1 MQRIEV
7 ENIEY
12 RIDALECS
20 RYAEILL
27 KDEDAPTYPFC
38 LFQKVAEKENDPFK
52 SKILWLIADVLSLG
66 VDCETNEFVPKFF
79 FRLENLNERDVEF
92 LIVLLNKINDP
103 YIKSRIADVL
113 FCKTKQ
119 FQPYLKIAIDAY
131 VEMPIGS
138 KNWNLYMQD
147 AWQRALFLVKT
158 RCKKRLGEFKSL
170 FVEFVIKTSNKN
182 IEPLMWALVNVF
194 DANDLKTHSAA
205 LDNCVKIIRYYIPR
219 IAFSIIGSWSKAI
232 DKIAEV
238 DQNIAD
244 SLYEELI
251 NDRLP
256 YFANEIKSGF
266 FVRAHEINQLFPLL
280 GKMSKNKRAKF
291 QDKEQWMIKKSRELY
306 QKAMQFEGNRYSEYA
321 NLERREKMEKFLSK
335 CNPALLFVTLLKV
348 VKFDK
353 KTFESIIKSSSD
365 LKNGLTYAIGS
376 PMNVL
381 NEDGGVVSS
390 YREQSNKDL
399 FEKDCVAKEFQK
411 YVFKQSIECIDVI
424 FKELTKRCSLSYKD
438 AIEQLLA
445 HSSYLNE
452 KNVSAFARGWVYGVQ
467 GDLFTALHLMVPHFD
482 RLLTD
487 FLKVNDVPV
496 MGKNKETNEDFEKS
510 PKKFLDTNEA
520 VKILGEEATF
530 QIKMLFYSELGFDY
544 RNRIAHGLINS
555 DSFEQPYIWA
565 FILKFLLDKAD
576 L

>member
-1 MQRIEV
+1 MQRKEL

-20 RYAEILL
+20 RYAEVLS
-27 KDEDAPTYPFC
+27 KEVEAPTFPFC
-38 LFQKVAEKENDPFK
+38 LFQKIAEKEKDPFK
-52 SKILWLIADVLSLG
+52 SKILWLLADVLSLG
-66 VDCETNEFVPKFF
+66 VDCETNEFVPEFF

-92 LIVLLNKINDP
+92 LIVLFNKITDP

-119 FQPYLKIAIDAY
+119 FQPYLKTAIDAY
-131 VEMPIGS
+131 MEMPIGS

-219 IAFSIIGSWSKAI
+219 IAFSVIGSWSKAI

-280 GKMSKNKRAKF
+280 GKMSKNKRAEF

-321 NLERREKMEKFLSK
+321 NLERREKMENFLSK

-348 VKFDK
+348 MKFDK

-365 LKNGLTYAIGS
+365 LKNGLTFAIGS

-381 NEDGGVVSS
+381 NENGGVVSS
-390 YREQSNKDL
+390 NREQSNKDL

-411 YVFKQSIECIDVI
+411 YVFKQSMECIDVI
-424 FKELTKRCSLSYKD
+424 FKELTKQCRLTYKD
-438 AIEQLLA
+438 AVEQLLT

-452 KNVSAFARGWVYGVQ
+452 SNVSAFARGWVYGVQ

>member
-1 MQRIEV
+1 MQRKEL

-20 RYAEILL
+20 RYAEVLS
-27 KDEDAPTYPFC
+27 KEVEAPTFPFC
-38 LFQKVAEKENDPFK
+38 LFQKIAEKEKDPFK
-52 SKILWLIADVLSLG
+52 SKILWLLSDILSLG
-66 VDCETNEFVPKFF
+66 LDCETNEFIPYFF
-79 FRLENLNERDVEF
+79 FRLENLNESDVEF
-92 LIVLLNKINDP
+92 LIVFLNKIDDP

-119 FQPYLKIAIDAY
+119 FQPYLSMAIDAY
-131 VEMPIGS
+131 MEMPIGS

-219 IAFSIIGSWSKAI
+219 IAFSVIGSWSKAI

-280 GKMSKNKRAKF
+280 GKMSKNKRAEF

-306 QKAMQFEGNRYSEYA
+306 QKAMQFEGKRYSEYA

-348 VKFDK
+348 MKFDK

-365 LKNGLTYAIGS
+365 LKNGLTFAIES

-381 NEDGGVVSS
+381 NEDGGIVSS
-390 YREQSNKDL
+390 NREQSNKDL
-399 FEKDCVAKEFQK
+399 FEKDCIAKEFQK
-411 YVFKQSIECIDVI
+411 YVFKQSTECLEPI
-424 FKELTKRCSLSYKD
+424 FKELTKQCSLSYKD
-438 AIEQLLA
+438 AIDQLLT
-445 HSSYLNE
+445 HSSYLTE
-452 KNVSAFARGWVYGVQ
+452 TNVSAFARGWVYGCQ

-487 FLKVNDVPV
+487 LLKVNDVPV

-520 VKILGEEATF
+520 IKILGEETAF

-544 RNRIAHGLINS
+544 RNRIAHGRITS
-555 DSFEQPYIWA
+555 DSYEQPYIWA
-565 FILKFLLDKAD
+565 FILKFLLDKAG

>member
-1 MQRIEV
+1 MQRKEL

-20 RYAEILL
+20 RYAEILS
-27 KDEDAPTYPFC
+27 KEEDAPTFPCC
-38 LFQKVAEKENDPFK
+38 LFQEIAEKENDPFK

-66 VDCETNEFVPKFF
+66 VDCETNEFVPEFF
-79 FRLENLNERDVEF
+79 FRLENLNESDVEF
-92 LIVLLNKINDP
+92 LVVLLNKITDP

-119 FQPYLKIAIDAY
+119 FHPYLNMAINAY
-131 VEMPIGS
+131 MEMPIGL

-147 AWQRALFLVKT
+147 AWQRAFFLVKT
-158 RCKKRLGEFKSL
+158 RCKKRLGELKNIFI
-170 FVEFVIKTSNKN
+170 EFATKTSNEN
-182 IEPLMWALVNVF
+182 VEPFIWALINVF
-194 DANDLKTHSAA
+194 DAKDLKNHPNAF
-205 LDNCVKIIRYYIPR
+205 DNCIKIIRYYIPR
-219 IAFSIIGSWSKAI
+219 IAFSIIEYWITAI
-232 DKIAEV
+232 DRIAEV

-251 NDRLP
+251 NDRIS
-256 YFANEIKSGF
+256 YFDKEIKHDF
-266 FVRAHEINQLFPLL
+266 YVRAYEINQLFPLL
-280 GKMSKNKRAKF
+280 GKMSKNKRTEF
-291 QDKEQWMIKKSRELY
+291 QDKEQWMIRKSRELY
-306 QKAMQFEGNRYSEYA
+306 RKAIQFESHHYSEYA
-321 NLERREKMEKFLSK
+321 NLKRREKMEKLLSK
-335 CNPALLFVTLLKV
+335 SNPTLLFVNLLKTI
-348 VKFDK
+348 KFDK
-353 KTFESIIKSSSD
+353 KSLKFIIKSGLD
-365 LKNGLTYAIGS
+365 LKNGLTIAIGS
-376 PMNVL
+376 PMNIIN
-381 NEDGGVVSS
+381 NEGGIVSS
-390 YREQSNKDL
+390 NRKDSDKDL
-399 FEKDCVAKEFQK
+399 LKNKCIANEYQRI
-411 YVFKQSIECIDVI
+411 VFKQSTECLEPI
-424 FKELTKRCSLSYKD
+424 FKELTKRCSLTYKD

>member
-27 KDEDAPTYPFC
+27 KDEDAPTFPCC
-38 LFQKVAEKENDPFK
+38 LFQEIAEKENDPFR

-66 VDCETNEFVPKFF
+66 VDCETNEFVPEFF
-79 FRLENLNERDVEF
+79 FRLENLNESDVEF
-92 LIVLLNKINDP
+92 LVVLLNKITDP

-119 FQPYLKIAIDAY
+119 FQPYLKTAIDAY

-390 YREQSNKDL
+390 NREQSNKDL

-411 YVFKQSIECIDVI
+411 YVFKQSMECIDVI

>member
-27 KDEDAPTYPFC
+27 KDEDAPTFPCC
-38 LFQKVAEKENDPFK
+38 LFQEIAEKENDPFR

-66 VDCETNEFVPKFF
+66 VDCETNEFVPEFF
-79 FRLENLNERDVEF
+79 FRLENLNESDVEF
-92 LIVLLNKINDP
+92 LVVLLNKITDP

-119 FQPYLKIAIDAY
+119 FHPYLNMAINAY
-131 VEMPIGS
+131 MEMPIGL

-147 AWQRALFLVKT
+147 AWQRAFFLVKT
-158 RCKKRLGEFKSL
+158 RCKKRLGELKNIFI
-170 FVEFVIKTSNKN
+170 EFATKTSNEN
-182 IEPLMWALVNVF
+182 VEPLIWALINVF
-194 DANDLKTHSAA
+194 DVKDLKNHPNAF
-205 LDNCVKIIRYYIPR
+205 DNCIKIIRYYIPR
-219 IAFSIIGSWSKAI
+219 IAFSIIEYWITAI
-232 DKIAEV
+232 DRIAEV

-251 NDRLP
+251 NDRIS
-256 YFANEIKSGF
+256 YFDKEIKHDF
-266 FVRAHEINQLFPLL
+266 YVRAYEINQLFPLL
-280 GKMSKNKRAKF
+280 GKMSKNKRTEF
-291 QDKEQWMIKKSRELY
+291 QDKEQWMIRKSRELY
-306 QKAMQFEGNRYSEYA
+306 RKAIQFESHHYSEYA
-321 NLERREKMEKFLSK
+321 NLKRREKMEKLLSK
-335 CNPALLFVTLLKV
+335 SNPTLLFVNLLKTI
-348 VKFDK
+348 KFDK
-353 KTFESIIKSSSD
+353 KSLKFIIKSGLD
-365 LKNGLTYAIGS
+365 LKNGLTIAIGS
-376 PMNVL
+376 PMNIIN
-381 NEDGGVVSS
+381 NEGGIVSS
-390 YREQSNKDL
+390 NRKDSDKDL
-399 FEKDCVAKEFQK
+399 LKNKCIANEYQRI
-411 YVFKQSIECIDVI
+411 VFKQSTECLEPI
-424 FKELTKRCSLSYKD
+424 FKELTKRCSLTYKD

>member
-1 MQRIEV
+1 MQRKEL
-7 ENIEY
+7 ENIKY

-20 RYAEILL
+20 RYAEILS
-27 KDEDAPTYPFC
+27 KEEDAPTFPCC
-38 LFQKVAEKENDPFK
+38 LFQEIAEKENDPFK

-66 VDCETNEFVPKFF
+66 VDCETNEFVPEFF
-79 FRLENLNERDVEF
+79 FRLENLNESDVEF
-92 LIVLLNKINDP
+92 LVVLLNKITDP

-119 FQPYLKIAIDAY
+119 FHPYLNMAINAY
-131 VEMPIGS
+131 MEMPIGL

-147 AWQRALFLVKT
+147 AWQRAFFLVKT
-158 RCKKRLGEFKSL
+158 RCKKRLGELKNIFI
-170 FVEFVIKTSNKN
+170 EFATKTSNEN
-182 IEPLMWALVNVF
+182 VEPLIWALINVF
-194 DANDLKTHSAA
+194 DVKDLKNHPNAF
-205 LDNCVKIIRYYIPR
+205 DNCIKIIRYYIPR
-219 IAFSIIGSWSKAI
+219 IAFSIIEYWITAI
-232 DKIAEV
+232 DRIAEV

-251 NDRLP
+251 NDRIS
-256 YFANEIKSGF
+256 YFDKEIKHDF
-266 FVRAHEINQLFPLL
+266 YVRAYEINQLFPLL
-280 GKMSKNKRAKF
+280 GKMSKNKRTEF
-291 QDKEQWMIKKSRELY
+291 QDKEQWMIRKSRELY
-306 QKAMQFEGNRYSEYA
+306 RKAIQFESHHYSEYA
-321 NLERREKMEKFLSK
+321 NLKRREKMEKLLSK
-335 CNPALLFVTLLKV
+335 SNPTLLFVNLLKTI
-348 VKFDK
+348 KFDK
-353 KTFESIIKSSSD
+353 KSLKFIIKSGLD
-365 LKNGLTYAIGS
+365 LKNGLTIAIGS
-376 PMNVL
+376 PMNIIN
-381 NEDGGVVSS
+381 NEGGIVSS
-390 YREQSNKDL
+390 NRKDSDKDL
-399 FEKDCVAKEFQK
+399 LKNKCIANEYQRI
-411 YVFKQSIECIDVI
+411 VFKQSTECLEPI
-424 FKELTKRCSLSYKD
+424 FKELTKRCSLTYKD

>member
-1 MQRIEV
+1 MQRKEL

-20 RYAEILL
+20 RYAEVLS
-27 KDEDAPTYPFC
+27 KEVEAPTFPFC
-38 LFQKVAEKENDPFK
+38 LFQKIAEKEKDPFK
-52 SKILWLIADVLSLG
+52 SKILWLLADVLSLG
-66 VDCETNEFVPKFF
+66 VDCETNEFVPEFF

-92 LIVLLNKINDP
+92 LIVLFNKITDP

-119 FQPYLKIAIDAY
+119 FQPYLKTAIDAY
-131 VEMPIGS
+131 MEMPIGS

-158 RCKKRLGEFKSL
+158 RCKKRLGQFKSL

-219 IAFSIIGSWSKAI
+219 IAFSVIGSWSKAI

-280 GKMSKNKRAKF
+280 GKMSKNKRAEF

-348 VKFDK
+348 MKFDK

-365 LKNGLTYAIGS
+365 LKNGLTFAIGS

-381 NEDGGVVSS
+381 NENGGIVSS
-390 YREQSNKDL
+390 NREQSNKDL

-411 YVFKQSIECIDVI
+411 YVFKQSMECIDVI
-424 FKELTKRCSLSYKD
+424 FKELTKQCRLTYKD
-438 AIEQLLA
+438 AVEQLLT

-452 KNVSAFARGWVYGVQ
+452 SNVSAFARGWVYGVQ

-487 FLKVNDVPV
+487 FLKVNEVPV

>member
-1 MQRIEV
+1 MQRKEL
-7 ENIEY
+7 ENIKY

-20 RYAEILL
+20 RYAEILS
-27 KDEDAPTYPFC
+27 KEEDAPTFPCC
-38 LFQKVAEKENDPFK
+38 LFQEIAEKENDPFK

-66 VDCETNEFVPKFF
+66 VDCETNEFVPEFF
-79 FRLENLNERDVEF
+79 FRLENLNENDVEF
-92 LIVLLNKINDP
+92 LVVLLNKITDP

-119 FQPYLKIAIDAY
+119 FHPYLNMAINAY
-131 VEMPIGS
+131 MEMPIGL

-147 AWQRALFLVKT
+147 AWQRAFFLVKT
-158 RCKKRLGEFKSL
+158 RCKKRLGELKNIFI
-170 FVEFVIKTSNKN
+170 EFATKTSNEN
-182 IEPLMWALVNVF
+182 VEPLIWALINVF
-194 DANDLKTHSAA
+194 DAKDLKNHPNAF
-205 LDNCVKIIRYYIPR
+205 DNCIKIIRYYIPR
-219 IAFSIIGSWSKAI
+219 IAFSIIECWITAI
-232 DKIAEV
+232 DRIAEV

-251 NDRLP
+251 NDRIS
-256 YFANEIKSGF
+256 YFDKEIKHDF
-266 FVRAHEINQLFPLL
+266 YVRAYEINQLFPLL
-280 GKMSKNKRAKF
+280 GKMSKNKRTEF
-291 QDKEQWMIKKSRELY
+291 QDKEQWMIRKSRELY
-306 QKAMQFEGNRYSEYA
+306 RKAIQFESHHYSEYA
-321 NLERREKMEKFLSK
+321 NLKRREKMEKLLSK
-335 CNPALLFVTLLKV
+335 SNPTLLFVNLLKTI
-348 VKFDK
+348 KFDK
-353 KTFESIIKSSSD
+353 KSLKFIIKSGLD
-365 LKNGLTYAIGS
+365 LKNGLTIAIGS
-376 PMNVL
+376 PMNIIN
-381 NEDGGVVSS
+381 NEGGIVSS
-390 YREQSNKDL
+390 NRKDSDKDL
-399 FEKDCVAKEFQK
+399 LKNKCIANEYQRI
-411 YVFKQSIECIDVI
+411 VFKQSTECLEPI
-424 FKELTKRCSLSYKD
+424 FKELTKRCSLTYKD